1 MFRDKS
7 IAAFA
12 TSCFQYALDT
22 KQDLW
27 FATKDTISKKYDG
40 RFKEIFQNIY
50 DTEYKDKFE
59 AAGITYFYTLIDD
72 AVARVMRSSGGFVWA
87 LKNYD
92 GDVMSDML
100 ASACGSL
107 AMMTSVLVSPK
118 GVYEYEAAHGTVTR
132 HYYRHLKGEQTST
145 NPMATLFAW
154 SGALRKR
161 AQLDGLKDLEEF
173 ADRIEKA
180 SIETI
185 EEGTITGDLNNL
197 IDNDNKKTVTTEE
210 FLKAV
215 AAKL

>member
-1 MFRDKS
+1 
-7 IAAFA
+7 
-12 TSCFQYALDT
+12 
-22 KQDLW
+22 
-27 FATKDTISKKYDG
+27 
-40 RFKEIFQNIY
+40 
-50 DTEYKDKFE
+50 
-59 AAGITYFYTLIDD
+59 
-72 AVARVMRSSGGFVWA
+72 MRSSGGFVWA

-173 ADRIEKA
+173 ADKIEKA
-180 SIETI
+180 SVATI
-185 EEGTITGDLNNL
+185 EEGIITGDLNNL
-197 IDNDNKKTVTTEE
+197 IENDNKKTVTTEE

>member
-1 MFRDKS
+1 
-7 IAAFA
+7 
-12 TSCFQYALDT
+12 
-22 KQDLW
+22 
-27 FATKDTISKKYDG
+27 
-40 RFKEIFQNIY
+40 
-50 DTEYKDKFE
+50 
-59 AAGITYFYTLIDD
+59 
-72 AVARVMRSSGGFVWA
+72 MRSSGGFVWA

-132 HYYRHLKGEQTST
+132 HYYRHLNGEQTST

-161 AQLDGLKDLEEF
+161 AQLDDLPELEAF
-173 ADRIEKA
+173 ADKIEKA

-197 IDNDNKKTVTTEE
+197 LENDNKKTVTTEE